1 MPIGYIGNLSNIQ
14 QGQQQVV
21 NSMAGLGQSISQAIE
36 NHAATESAKAML
48 PIIQNQYLTG
58 MQKIAQGK
66 QEGIADIIQAASL
79 ASQNPRTAHMGQNM
93 MTGMTQL
100 NEFTRA
106 KQLADSRVLGA
117 QIGYAG
123 RIGAAK
129 LAHPVDAQGNPIPKG
144 ETANETAT
152 RTAAQRSAVNK
163 LWSGTSTMS
172 GARDYAQAFIKG
184 EEDASKFA
192 EMLNQYLALKKDR
205 PGFSDPNFENVINA
219 KRAYDR
225 GIASGKPK
233 AEVDKMV
240 LDAYSKLS
248 PVGGNQQAIPAPS
261 GAVPATQKTTV
272 PLPEGLQ
279 INPSINTGVPL
290 TGGGGQLPAVSGN
303 VPQSVVS
310 IPEEQSDDETTPEE
324 DTEEQLLTS

>member
-1 MPIGYIGNLSNIQ
+1 MPIGYMNFATDVEQNNLTQ
-14 QGQQQVV
+14 Q
-21 NSMAGLGQSISQAIE
+21 SMINLGQSIGRAVE
-36 NHAATESAKAML
+36 LHSAKQQAQTML
-48 PIIQNQYLTG
+48 PVIQSQYATG
-58 MQKIAQGK
+58 MQKSAQGK
-66 QEGIADIIQAASL
+66 QEGIADVIQASAL
-79 ASQNPRTAHMGQNM
+79 ASQNPYTAKMGQNM

-106 KQLADSRVLGA
+106 RQLANARVLGA

-129 LAHPVDAQGNPIPKG
+129 ISHPVDAQGNPIPKG

-163 LWSGTSTMS
+163 LWSGTSTMP
-172 GARDYAQAFIKG
+172 GARDYAESFIKG
-184 EEDASKFA
+184 EEDGLKFQ
-192 EMLNQYLALKKDR
+192 ESLNQYLALKKDR
-205 PGFSDPNFENVINA
+205 PGFSDTNFENIINA

-233 AEVDKMV
+233 VEVDKMV
-240 LDAYSKLS
+240 LDAYKKLS
-248 PVGGNQQAIPAPS
+248 PIGGNQQAMPASS
-261 GAVPATQKTTV
+261 GAVPATQKAPV
-272 PLPEGLQ
+272 QIPAGLQ
-279 INPSINTGVPL
+279 INPSINTGVPI

-303 VPQSVVS
+303 TPLSVAS
-310 IPEEQSDDETTPEE
+310 NAPEEENMDETTPEE